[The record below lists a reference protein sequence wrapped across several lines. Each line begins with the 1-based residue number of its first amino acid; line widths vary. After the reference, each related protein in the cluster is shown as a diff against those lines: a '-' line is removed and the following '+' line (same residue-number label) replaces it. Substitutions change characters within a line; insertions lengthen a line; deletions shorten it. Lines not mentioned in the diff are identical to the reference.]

1 MSRRRSQ
8 TTAIS
13 LFPFLAVL
21 ICTMGAL
28 ILLLLVTTRQIRQ
41 QEVARERARLNGELT
56 QVKPPQPKIQVPAP
70 KVDAELVARRKVIQQ
85 REVAIERQSQARERL
100 QHQLQRE
107 RDRLTE
113 AKEEFEALQ
122 AKLDAVRQDLSE
134 EQAARAEVR
143 HKKSELTEEEKQLLD
158 DLEHARRKLLDLK
171 ARLQNAEGEFAL
183 VPYDGKSGTT
193 RRPIFVECTERG
205 FRILP
210 EDILLT
216 PDDMNGFSER
226 VNPLLAGT
234 EALTA
239 FWTGKGDVRPVDA
252 DPKNPPYILLIVR
265 PSGTVA
271 YYLARRFLSRM
282 KEPFGY
288 ELVEEDYPLHV
299 SKADPQAKRAALQA
313 IELTLASRDEILR
326 ELASRRGGSQEVV
339 EVRTFNN
346 DVHAREE
353 MAKVEEYLPNRGGRP
368 VAPPMEEHA
377 GQGGPRGTWSN
388 ASEGENGTSGPGGS
402 FGNLARREL
411 RGPESH
417 PNGSVEQGG
426 NGRPGEISGGTSET
440 PTGGNGKYATFADLQ
455 PNQEGEERSGGTG
468 TYSEQL
474 LADQP
479 AGDRGELPETA
490 QSTTAESTTPE
501 ANRVANSGGKFRSV
515 SRVKQKPAEQAA
527 ERSTQG
533 SEYSKPSESGSP
545 GEIEQVVPDRAP
557 PVRRRAV
564 PAGAVP
570 RSIAPRTRWGGNS
583 GAGIGMQKKIL
594 IDVEMD
600 KIIIEDELE
609 IPLEDGESREMLARR
624 LLGGIDWAASQWGEP
639 HKNYFW
645 IPVVKFRVHPGCLPH
660 QARMQGVLQE
670 WGVSSTVEFLKPNR
684 VEK

>member
-1 MSRRRSQ
+1 
-8 TTAIS
+8 
-13 LFPFLAVL
+13 
-21 ICTMGAL
+21 MGAL
-28 ILLLLVTTRQIRQ
+28 ILLLLVTTRQIRR
-41 QEVARERARLNGELT
+41 QEVARERARLDGRLAE
-56 QVKPPQPKIQVPAP
+56 VKPPQPTIQLPAP
-70 KVDAELVARRKVIQQ
+70 KIDAELIAKRKVIRQ
-85 REVAIERQSQARERL
+85 REVAIERESQSRERL
-100 QHQLQRE
+100 QLQLQQE

-113 AKEEFEALQ
+113 AKQEFEALQ
-122 AKLDAVRQDLSE
+122 VKLDAVRQDLSE

-143 HKKSELTEEEKQLLD
+143 HKKSELTEEERQLLD

-193 RRPIFVECTERG
+193 RRPIFVECSERG

-216 PDDMNGFSER
+216 PGDMNGFSER

-271 YYLARRFLSRM
+271 YYLARRFLSRI

-299 SKADPQAKRAALQA
+299 SKADPQAKRAVLQA
-313 IELTLASRDEILR
+313 IELTLASRDEILQ

-346 DVHAREE
+346 DVHTREE

-368 VAPPMEEHA
+368 VAPPMEGHA

-388 ASEGENGTSGPGGS
+388 ASEVEKGTSGPGGT
-402 FGNLARREL
+402 FGNLTGREIP
-411 RGPESH
+411 GSESLT
-417 PNGSVEQGG
+417 NGSVGQGG

-440 PTGGNGKYATFADLQ
+440 PSGGSGNYATFANLQ
-455 PNQEGEERSGGTG
+455 PNQEGEGEKRSGGTG

-479 AGDRGELPETA
+479 AGEKGELSENA
-490 QSTTAESTTPE
+490 QSSTSDSTISE
-501 ANRVANSGGKFRSV
+501 ANRGANGGGKYRSV
-515 SRVKQKPAEQAA
+515 SRVKQKPAEEAA
-527 ERSTQG
+527 EISPQR
-533 SEYSKPSESGSP
+533 SEYSTPSESGP
-545 GEIEQVVPDRAP
+545 AGEIEQVVPDRAP

-570 RSIAPRTRWGGNS
+570 RTIAPRTRWGGNS

-594 IDVEMD
+594 IDVEID

-645 IPVVKFRVHPGCLPH
+645 IPVVKFLVHPGCLPH

-670 WGVSSTVEFLKPNR
+670 WGISSTVEFLKPNR